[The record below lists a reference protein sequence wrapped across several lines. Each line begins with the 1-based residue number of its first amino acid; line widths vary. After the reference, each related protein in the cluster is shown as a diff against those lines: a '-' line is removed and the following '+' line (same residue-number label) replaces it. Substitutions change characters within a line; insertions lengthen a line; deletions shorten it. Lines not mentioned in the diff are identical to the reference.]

1 MKNTMKYKLC
11 FLFMAASFFAG
22 SQVAISKKHMGGFK
36 ETREPELEAFEII
49 SVEQAKNAKDDTF
62 VVLQGYVDKSLGDER
77 YLFRDETGTIQ
88 IEIEDK
94 KFRGLT
100 VYPDDFVQISGEVD
114 KGLFSTTEI
123 EVKNISKLKSAKD

>member
-1 MKNTMKYKLC
+1 MLACKQ
-11 FLFMAASFFAG
+11 G
-22 SQVAISKKHMGGFK
+22 S
-36 ETREPELEAFEII
+36 E
-49 SVEQAKNAKDDTF
+49 DDTF